1 MSGENQAKGNAQSS
15 KKANCCQLTVDEV
28 GLLKLKL
35 TILAVLC
42 VILGAFLVAFQVLSF
57 MRVENAE
64 TERMLIEQK
73 NRNDDLTKEN
83 TKLKTGLQETERM
96 LIEQK
101 NRNDDL
107 TNEITKL
114 KNELQGGKCA
124 DGWQYFDGS
133 CYHFSTD
140 TKNWTESRD
149 ACVTMGGHLV
159 IINSQQELDFLNAR
173 REMGDG
179 RSQRD
184 FHWIGLT
191 DAEEEGEWRWV
202 DNTPLTD
209 PKLVQPK
216 HTVLTFVSAQ
226 YNSHSTQFHWFWGI
240 NQPDNYKEW
249 GPQDCAMIFA
259 GKLYDETCR
268 SLKRICETKSCMA
281 GV

>member
-1 MSGENQAKGNAQSS
+1 MSEDKICSDVMPKDTSEDSTTGTNLSLKMSGENQAKGNAQSS

-83 TKLKTGLQETERM
+83 TKLKTGLQ
-96 LIEQK
+96 
-101 NRNDDL
+101 
-107 TNEITKL
+107 
-114 KNELQGGKCA
+114 GGKCA

-159 IINSQQELDFLNAR
+159 IINSQQELDFLKAR

-179 RSQRD
+179 RSQQD

-209 PKLVQPK
+209 PK
-216 HTVLTFVSAQ
+216 
-226 YNSHSTQFHWFWGI
+226 FWGT
-240 NQPDNYKEW
+240 NQPDNYNTE
-249 GPQDCAMIFA
+249 DCAMIFA
-259 GKLYDETCR
+259 GKLYDKDCR